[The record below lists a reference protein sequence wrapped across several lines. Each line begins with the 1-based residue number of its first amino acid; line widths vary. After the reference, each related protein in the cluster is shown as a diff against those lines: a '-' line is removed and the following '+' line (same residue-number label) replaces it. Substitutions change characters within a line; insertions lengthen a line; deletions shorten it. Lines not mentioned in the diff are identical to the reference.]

1 MDKHGAVSAVNG
13 PENELAELKLKVSLE
28 VSTLESTAV
37 KTKLC
42 MLLATAHTIQPINN
56 AYQIRHRLQLET
68 VTEQDTLDT
77 SKRLAGVLHT
87 LCNFTQQ
94 ILELAPSK
102 LNS

>member
-42 MLLATAHTIQPINN
+42 MLLATAHTINN

-77 SKRLAGVLHT
+77 TKRLAGVIHI